1 MAGFDRSRIS
11 LGRRT
16 QQQTDT
22 RDSNGGVGRQGFMD
36 YRSCGLKFFKFGD
49 VGKYHDLNILPW
61 RIGTK
66 NHPEVYAKNAEVGD
80 FDYVLDLMVHTR
92 IGPGNGDYICP
103 KKNFNKPCPI
113 CERADELWKNEATKK
128 DAKKLFARRKCVY
141 CVQELN
147 ENFKAKSADPM
158 IFEVSHPCF
167 SQELQSRATSCL
179 RGKGVVNFADPDEG
193 KVVSFSVNEGSMG
206 DGKTFKKAGN
216 FEFNE
221 RVEEISD
228 ETLEK
233 CPSLDSMMVLKSY
246 DQLKAALYGDPDDVE
261 EDFNN
266 QPEADEGEES
276 TPARFRDNN
285 PPARFDDN
293 PSPRRSRAVAD
304 ETPSRRSREVEA
316 DEVPSRRNREAEA
329 EAPAPRRTRA
339 VEAEEPAEET
349 APRRSREVEAEEPA
363 PRRNRETATEE
374 ATTPRRT
381 RTAEAEDSKKDFDV
395 DLSEDPYTTA
405 RRTSR
410 RAMDEAPEEKPAPRC
425 SREPVEE
432 KAPAMPFDDE
442 QPEEP
447 AETPTRGDTANSCP
461 FGYEFGVDCESGKLC
476 SKCSDDVFAKCCAAK
491 QNRRGR

>member
-22 RDSNGGVGRQGFMD
+22 RDSNGGVSRQGFMD

-147 ENFKAKSADPM
+147 ENFKAKSDDPM

-266 QPEADEGEES
+266 QSDTDESEES

-293 PSPRRSRAVAD
+293 PSPRRSREVAD
-304 ETPSRRSREVEA
+304 EAPSRRSREAEA
-316 DEVPSRRNREAEA
+316 DEGSSRRNRDAEA
-329 EAPAPRRTRA
+329 EA
-339 VEAEEPAEET
+339 
-349 APRRSREVEAEEPA
+349 PA
-363 PRRNRETATEE
+363 PRRNRETATDE
-374 ATTPRRT
+374 APASRRT
-381 RTAEAEDSKKDFDV
+381 HAAEAEEPKSDFDI
-395 DLSEDPYTTA
+395 DLSEDPYTAA

-410 RAMDEAPEEKPAPRC
+410 HAVDEQSEEKPAPRRP
-425 SREPVEE
+425 REPMEE
-432 KAPAMPFDDE
+432 KAPSMPFDDE
-442 QPEEP
+442 QPEETTEAP
-447 AETPTRGDTANSCP
+447 SRGDSENVCP
-461 FGYEFGVDCESGKLC
+461 FGYEFGVDSGTGKLC
-476 SKCSDDVFAKCCAAK
+476 SKCSDAMFDRCQAAMQK
-491 QNRRGR
+491 RRGR

>member
-22 RDSNGGVGRQGFMD
+22 RDSSGGVSRQGFMD
-36 YRSCGLKFFKFGD
+36 YRSCGLKFFKFAD

-61 RIGTK
+61 KITTK
-66 NHPEVYAKNAEVGD
+66 NHPEVVSGNATVGD
-80 FDYVLDLMVHTR
+80 YDYVLDLMVHTR

-113 CERADELWKNEATKK
+113 CERADELCKNDSTKE
-128 DAKKLFARRKCVY
+128 DAKKLFAKRKCVY

-147 ENFKAKSADPM
+147 ENFKAKSDDPM

-206 DGKTFKKAGN
+206 NGKTFKKAGN

-233 CPSLDSMMVLKSY
+233 CPSLDAMMVLKSY
-246 DQLKAALYGDPDDVE
+246 DQLKAALYGDPEDVE
-261 EDFNN
+261 GDFDN
-266 QPEADEGEES
+266 QQEEATEEPA
-276 TPARFRDNN
+276 PARFRDNN
-285 PPARFDDN
+285 PPARFDDE
-293 PSPRRSRAVAD
+293 PSPRRN
-304 ETPSRRSREVEA
+304 REVAE
-316 DEVPSRRNREAEA
+316 ETPSRRNRELEA
-329 EAPAPRRTRA
+329 EQEEAPTPRRHHD
-339 VEAEEPAEET
+339 VEEKESEEENTLRCNRET
-349 APRRSREVEAEEPA
+349 ATDEAPRRSR
-363 PRRNRETATEE
+363 TEE
-374 ATTPRRT
+374 TT
-381 RTAEAEDSKKDFDV
+381 KDYGV
-395 DLSEDPYTTA
+395 DLSEDPYTAA

-410 RAMDEAPEEKPAPRC
+410 RAVDEQPEEKAVPRR
-425 SREPVEE
+425 SREPVEK

-442 QPEEP
+442 QPEETTEAP
-447 AETPTRGDTANSCP
+447 SRGDSENDCP
-461 FGYEFGVDCESGKLC
+461 FGYEFGVDSGTGKLC
-476 SKCSDDVFAKCCAAK
+476 SKCSDAMFNRCQAAMQK
-491 QNRRGR
+491 RRGR

>member
-147 ENFKAKSADPM
+147 ENFHAKSDDPM

-293 PSPRRSRAVAD
+293 PSPRRSR
-304 ETPSRRSREVEA
+304 EVA

-329 EAPAPRRTRA
+329 DAPAPRRTRA
-339 VEAEEPAEET
+339 VEAEESVEET
-349 APRRSREVEAEEPA
+349 APRRSRTVEAEQEEAPA
-363 PRRNRETATEE
+363 PRRSRETATDE
-374 ATTPRRT
+374 APAPRRT
-381 RTAEAEDSKKDFDV
+381 RIAEAEGSNKDFDV
-395 DLSEDPYTTA
+395 DLSEDPYTAA

-410 RAMDEAPEEKPAPRC
+410 RAVDEAPEEKPTPRR

-442 QPEEP
+442 P
-447 AETPTRGDTANSCP
+447 AEEKVEAPSRGDSEDTCP
-461 FGYEFGVDCESGKLC
+461 FGYEFGVICGTGNLC
-476 SKCSDDVFAKCCAAK
+476 SKCSDDMYNKCCAARK
-491 QNRRGR
+491 NRKAG

>member
-128 DAKKLFARRKCVY
+128 EAKKLFARRKCVY

-147 ENFKAKSADPM
+147 ENFKAKSDDPM

-233 CPSLDSMMVLKSY
+233 CPSLDTMMVLKSY
-246 DQLKAALYGDPDDVE
+246 DQLKAALYGDPEDVE
-261 EDFNN
+261 DGFDE
-266 QPEADEGEES
+266 QPNADEAEEAP
-276 TPARFRDNN
+276 TRFRDNN
-285 PPARFDDN
+285 PPARFDD
-293 PSPRRSRAVAD
+293 SP
-304 ETPSRRSREVEA
+304 
-316 DEVPSRRNREAEA
+316 
-329 EAPAPRRTRA
+329 
-339 VEAEEPAEET
+339 
-349 APRRSREVEAEEPA
+349 APRRSREVADEAPSRRSRAVEDEQEEAPAPRRSRSAEAEAEAPRRNRAAESEEPA
-363 PRRNRETATEE
+363 PRRSREVADE
-374 ATTPRRT
+374 APASRRT

-410 RAMDEAPEEKPAPRC
+410 RAVDEAPEDKPAPRR

-442 QPEEP
+442 QPEET
-447 AETPTRGDTANSCP
+447 AETPTRGDSANSCP

>member
-147 ENFKAKSADPM
+147 ENFHAKSDDPM

-233 CPSLDSMMVLKSY
+233 CPSLDTMMVLKSY
-246 DQLKAALYGDPDDVE
+246 DQLKAALYGDPEDVE
-261 EDFNN
+261 DGFDN
-266 QPEADEGEES
+266 QPEESSEEAA
-276 TPARFRDNN
+276 PARFRDNN
-285 PPARFDDN
+285 PPARFE
-293 PSPRRSRAVAD
+293 D
-304 ETPSRRSREVEA
+304 EP
-316 DEVPSRRNREAEA
+316 
-329 EAPAPRRTRA
+329 
-339 VEAEEPAEET
+339 
-349 APRRSREVEAEEPA
+349 APRRSREVADEAPSRRSRAVEAEQEEAPA
-363 PRRNRETATEE
+363 PRRSRDDKDEAPAPRRSREVADTDA
-374 ATTPRRT
+374 APAPRRT
-381 RTAEAEDSKKDFDV
+381 RTAEAEDTKKDFDV
-395 DLSEDPYTTA
+395 DLSEDPYTAA

-410 RAMDEAPEEKPAPRC
+410 RAVDEAPAEEPAPRR
-425 SREPVEE
+425 SRELVEE

-442 QPEEP
+442 P
-447 AETPTRGDTANSCP
+447 AEEKVEAPSRGDADNVCP
-461 FGYEFGVDCESGKLC
+461 FGYEFGVVCGTGNLC
-476 SKCSDDVFAKCCAAK
+476 SRCSDELYNKCCAARK
-491 QNRRGR
+491 NNRAR

>member
-128 DAKKLFARRKCVY
+128 EAKKLFARRKCVY

-147 ENFKAKSADPM
+147 ENFKAKSDDPM

-233 CPSLDSMMVLKSY
+233 CPSLDTMMVLKSY
-246 DQLKAALYGDPDDVE
+246 DQLKAALYGDPEDVE
-261 EDFNN
+261 DGFDE
-266 QPEADEGEES
+266 QPNADEAEEAP
-276 TPARFRDNN
+276 TRFRDNN
-285 PPARFDDN
+285 PPARFDD
-293 PSPRRSRAVAD
+293 SP
-304 ETPSRRSREVEA
+304 
-316 DEVPSRRNREAEA
+316 
-329 EAPAPRRTRA
+329 
-339 VEAEEPAEET
+339 
-349 APRRSREVEAEEPA
+349 APRRSREVADEAPSRRSRAVEDEQEEAPAPRRSRSSEAEAEAPRRNRSAESEEPA
-363 PRRNRETATEE
+363 PRRSREVADE
-374 ATTPRRT
+374 APASRRT

-410 RAMDEAPEEKPAPRC
+410 RAVDETPEDKPAPRR

-442 QPEEP
+442 QPEET
-447 AETPTRGDTANSCP
+447 AETPTRGDNANSCP